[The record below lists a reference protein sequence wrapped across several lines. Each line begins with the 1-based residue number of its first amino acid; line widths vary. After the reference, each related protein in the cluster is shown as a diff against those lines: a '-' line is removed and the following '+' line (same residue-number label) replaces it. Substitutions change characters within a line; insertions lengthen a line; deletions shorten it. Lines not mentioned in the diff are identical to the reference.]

1 MLRKIAP
8 CCSRH
13 PPPEKI
19 DEERS
24 AYERGHC
31 ANWKLGWGYNG
42 ARERV
47 CDNHRDGTAERSGGK
62 QGAMVGT
69 EKQTHH
75 VRHKQA
81 DVADGTADGNSEAG
95 EYRRSD
101 VDHEAHAPNID
112 AEMHGFF
119 FACKEQVQIR
129 GGSVDRTGGDQE
141 ANAEDPTQAGL
152 KRTGK
157 VAHEPKRH
165 AAEIASGESG
175 QQKHDDGGEE
185 RRADDA
191 GEEQSGAIDLSFAAT
206 K

>member
-8 CCSRH
+8 CRSLH

-24 AYERGHC
+24 AHERGHC

-47 CDNHRDGTAERSGGK
+47 CDNHRDGAAERSGGK

-75 VRHKQA
+75 VRH
-81 DVADGTADGNSEAG
+81 
-95 EYRRSD
+95 
-101 VDHEAHAPNID
+101 ID
-112 AEMHGFF
+112 AEMHSFF
-119 FACKEQVQIR
+119 FAGEEQVQIR
-129 GGSVDRTGGDQE
+129 GGGVDRTGGDQE

-165 AAEIASGESG
+165 AAEITSGEGG

-206 K
+206 E